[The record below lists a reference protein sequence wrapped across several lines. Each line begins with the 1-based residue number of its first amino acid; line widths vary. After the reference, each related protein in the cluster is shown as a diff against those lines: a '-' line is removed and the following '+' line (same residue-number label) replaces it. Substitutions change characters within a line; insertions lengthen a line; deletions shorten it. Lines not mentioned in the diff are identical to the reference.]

1 MRALAAVSQSRG
13 AMPNGTRRHLPRL
26 ARAALALCWLLA
38 LASGQP
44 ALAQPAECPP
54 GQVKLNIP
62 DQELNVVIDAMSG
75 YTGKNFIYDDRVRGR
90 VTIVSPACVTLEEA
104 YAVFESVLQVK
115 GFTTVAAPGG
125 SIKIIPLREAKETN
139 VETVRGAP
147 PGSDRFI
154 TRLIPLK
161 YIDAEAIANTLK
173 PLVSKDASMV
183 AYPPTNTIILTDSG
197 TNIARILDILRDIDV
212 DAYKEELTVVHLR
225 HADVQT
231 LADQL
236 SEIFGAEVSAL
247 GGGLPGLPANARQ
260 RRAITPATPGV
271 AVPGGDAT
279 PAARARIIPDARTNS
294 LLILSSR
301 QRTAEIKEAIARLDV
316 KAEGGGRIH
325 VYRLKHA
332 DAEELATT
340 LSQLL
345 SGQSG
350 APAAAGNVSVSG
362 GAPVAA
368 NLRAAVTELSDG
380 GLVVTPDAPTNSLV
394 IQASIE
400 GFNAISEVIAKLD
413 TPRPQVLVEALIL
426 EVDVSDGTALG
437 FTGLVRVFNGDNSFT
452 IGSLSDGSAQDSG
465 VIGGSDDPPSGPG
478 VTPELLQGLLAAAAG
493 SSFVAGG
500 NFQSGNT
507 LIQALIRASAT
518 ATGTNVLSAPHI
530 LTLDNEQA
538 EIKVG
543 ANIPIVTSRVESAQG
558 QTVGLSSSVNVERLD
573 VGITLRVTPQ
583 ISEGESLRLKLF
595 QEITGVTTQIE
606 GTGDVSEVG
615 PTLTSRKVENSV
627 IVSDH
632 ETVVIGGLI
641 DENSGERVSK
651 VPWLGNIPVLGWLF
665 KSTDDTIRKTNLLI
679 FLTPH
684 IIRTRSDHTAET
696 IRKREDFWQSS
707 EEALQL
713 TRRERAEADQIAD
726 EATENGVSVPDYD
739 GTNPVRS
746 TLRDHRDRYPVE
758 QMSELESASAAER
771 EAAATADEGRPRVGP
786 RYEVLAATFGDEG
799 AAMTTL
805 QQLIDSGHD
814 GTLTSTDH
822 AGTVLFEIHMGPF
835 DSASEAEDKAAAISE
850 AFGLSP
856 KVMLL
861 PEETQP

>member
-1 MRALAAVSQSRG
+1 
-13 AMPNGTRRHLPRL
+13 MPNGTHRQLRRV
-26 ARAALALCWLLA
+26 ARAVLALCWLLA
-38 LASGQP
+38 LGGGGP
-44 ALAQPAECPP
+44 AAAQPAECPP
-54 GQVKLNIP
+54 GHVKLNIP
-62 DQELNVVIDAMSG
+62 DQELNIVIDAMSQ
-75 YTGKNFIYDDRVRGR
+75 YTGRNFIYDDRVRGR
-90 VTIVSPACVTLEEA
+90 VTIVSPACVTLDEA

-139 VETVRGAP
+139 VETVRGKP

-154 TRLIPLK
+154 TRLIPLR

-183 AYPPTNTIILTDSG
+183 SYAPTNTIILTDSG

-212 DAYKEELTVVHLR
+212 DAFKEELSVVHLK

-236 SEIFGAEVSAL
+236 SEIFGAEVSAI
-247 GGGLPGLPANARQ
+247 GGAGGMPGTARQ
-260 RRAITPATPGV
+260 RRALQPAAPGMP
-271 AVPGGDAT
+271 AMPGGDAT

-325 VYRLKHA
+325 VYRLKNA

-340 LSQLL
+340 LTTLL
-345 SGQSG
+345 GG
-350 APAAAGNVSVSG
+350 ALPASSSNVSLSG
-362 GAPVAA
+362 GAATA
-368 NLRAAVTELSDG
+368 QNLRAAVTELSEG
-380 GLVVTPDAPTNSLV
+380 GVVVTPDAPTNSLV
-394 IQASIE
+394 IQASVE

-437 FTGLVRVFNGDNSFT
+437 FTGLARVFNGDNNFT
-452 IGSLSDGSAQDSG
+452 IGSLSDGNAQDSG
-465 VIGGSDDPPSGPG
+465 VTGGAAPTGPI
-478 VTPELLQGLLAAAAG
+478 VTPQLLQNLLAAAAG
-493 SSFVAGG
+493 SSFIAGG
-500 NFQSGNT
+500 SFAMGDT

-543 ANIPIVTSRVESAQG
+543 ANIPIITSRIESAQG
-558 QTVGLSSSVNVERLD
+558 QTNNLASSVNVERLD

-583 ISEGESLRLKLF
+583 ISEGDSLRLKLF
-595 QEITGVTTQIE
+595 QEITNVTTQIE
-606 GTGDVSEVG
+606 GTGSVADVG

-641 DENSGERVSK
+641 DEINGEKESK
-651 VPWLGNIPVLGWLF
+651 VPWLGDIPVLGWLF
-665 KSTDDTIRKTNLLI
+665 KSTDDAVRKTNLLI

-684 IIRTRSDHTAET
+684 IIRARADHSAET
-696 IRKREDFWQSS
+696 IRKREEFWQAS
-707 EEALQL
+707 EDALQL
-713 TRRERAEADQIAD
+713 SRSERAEADRLAD
-726 EATENGVSVPDYD
+726 EAEENGVPVPDYG
-739 GTNPVRS
+739 GTNAVR
-746 TLRDHRDRYPVE
+746 TALREHRERYPVE
-758 QMSELESASAAER
+758 EMSELEKASRAER
-771 EAAATADEGRPRVGP
+771 EAAAAADEGRPPAGP

-799 AAMTTL
+799 AAMATL
-805 QQLIDSGHD
+805 QQLIDAGHD
-814 GTLTSTDH
+814 GALTSEEH
-822 AGTVLFEIHMGPF
+822 AGTVLFEIHLGPF
-835 DSASEAEDKAAAISE
+835 DTERTAEDTAATIAD
-850 AFGLSP
+850 AFGLTP
-856 KVMLL
+856 KVLVV
-861 PEETQP
+861 PEAKP

>member
-1 MRALAAVSQSRG
+1 MQNATHHHG
-13 AMPNGTRRHLPRL
+13 PRR
-26 ARAALALCWLLA
+26 ARAARALGWLLA
-38 LASGQP
+38 LANAP
-44 ALAQPAECPP
+44 AALAQPAECPP

-75 YTGKNFIYDDRVRGR
+75 YTGRNFIYDDRVRGR

-139 VETVRGAP
+139 VETVRGKP

-212 DAYKEELTVVHLR
+212 DAYKEELTVVQLK

-231 LADQL
+231 LANQL
-236 SEIFGAEVSAL
+236 SEIFGAEVAAV
-247 GGGLPGLPANARQ
+247 GGGAPGVAAVARQ
-260 RRAITPATPGV
+260 RRALQPGA
-271 AVPGGDAT
+271 AVPAAAGGDAT

-350 APAAAGNVSVSG
+350 APAQPGNVAITG

-368 NLRAAVTELSDG
+368 NLRAAVTELAEG
-380 GLVVTPDAPTNSLV
+380 GVVVTPDAPTNSLV
-394 IQASIE
+394 IQSSVE
-400 GFNAISEVIAKLD
+400 GFNALSEVIAKLD
-413 TPRPQVLVEALIL
+413 TPRPQVLVEALIM
-426 EVDVSDGTALG
+426 EVDVSDAEDLG
-437 FTGLVRVFNGDNSFT
+437 FSGLVRVFNGDNNFA
-452 IGSLSDGSAQDSG
+452 IGSLTDADLSAANVVNPQISG
-465 VIGGSDDPPSGPG
+465 
-478 VTPELLQGLLAAAAG
+478 TLLQTLLAAAAAG
-493 SSFVAGG
+493 GAPAFVAGG
-500 NFQSGNT
+500 NFQSGDT
-507 LIQALIRASAT
+507 LIQALMRASANT
-518 ATGTNVLSAPHI
+518 TGTNVLSAPHI

-543 ANIPIVTSRVESAQG
+543 SNIPIITSRVESAEG
-558 QTVGLSSSVNVERLD
+558 QTTGLASSVNVERLD

-583 ISEGESLRLKLF
+583 ISEGDSLRLKIF
-595 QEITGVTTQIE
+595 QEITGVTDQIR
-606 GTGDVSEVG
+606 GTGNPNEVG
-615 PTLTSRKVENSV
+615 PSLTSRKVENSV
-627 IVSDH
+627 IVSDS

-641 DENSGERVSK
+641 DESRAEVVSK

-665 KSTDDTIRKTNLLI
+665 KSTSDDIIKTNLLI

-684 IIRTRSDHTAET
+684 IIRTHADHASES
-696 IRKREDFWQSS
+696 IRKREEFWQSS
-707 EEALQL
+707 EDALQL
-713 TRRERAEADQIAD
+713 SRQEREEADRLAEAAE
-726 EATENGVSVPDYD
+726 EAGLPVPDYG
-739 GTNPVRS
+739 GTNPVR
-746 TLRDHRDRYPVE
+746 TALREHRDRYPVE
-758 QMSELESASAAER
+758 RLGALEAEARAERAEAAETD
-771 EAAATADEGRPRVGP
+771 AGRPQAGP

-799 AAMTTL
+799 AAMATL
-805 QQLIDSGHD
+805 QQLIEAGHD
-814 GTLTSTDH
+814 GTLSSAEQ
-822 AGTVLFEIHMGPF
+822 AGSVLFEIRLGPF
-835 DSASEAEDKAAAISE
+835 DSESEAEQAAAAVAESV
-850 AFGLSP
+850 GLSP
-856 KVMLL
+856 RVVVL
-861 PEETQP
+861 PEAQP

>member
-1 MRALAAVSQSRG
+1 MQD
-13 AMPNGTRRHLPRL
+13 GTRRHGPLR
-26 ARAALALCWLLA
+26 ARALGWLLA
-38 LASGQP
+38 LAAAP
-44 ALAQPAECPP
+44 AALAQPAECPP

-75 YTGKNFIYDDRVRGR
+75 YTGRNFIYDDRVRGR
-90 VTIVSPACVTLEEA
+90 VTIVSPACVTLDEA

-139 VETVRGAP
+139 VETVRGKP

-212 DAYKEELTVVHLR
+212 DAYKEELSVVHLR

-231 LADQL
+231 LASQL
-236 SEIFGAEVSAL
+236 SEIFGAEVAGVGGAATGVSAV
-247 GGGLPGLPANARQ
+247 ARQ
-260 RRAITPATPGV
+260 RRALQPAA
-271 AVPGGDAT
+271 AVPAAGGGDAT
-279 PAARARIIPDARTNS
+279 PAARARIIPDVRTNS

-301 QRTAEIKEAIARLDV
+301 QRTAEIREAIARLDV

-345 SGQSG
+345 GGQSG
-350 APAAAGNVSVSG
+350 APAQPGSVSITG

-368 NLRAAVTELSDG
+368 NLRAAVTELSEG
-380 GLVVTPDAPTNSLV
+380 GVVVTPDAPTNSLV
-394 IQASIE
+394 IQASVE
-400 GFNAISEVIAKLD
+400 GFNALSEVIAKLD

-426 EVDVSDGTALG
+426 EVDVSDGEDLG
-437 FTGLVRVFNGDNSFT
+437 FSGLVRVFNGDDNFA
-452 IGSLSDGSAQDSG
+452 IGSLTDTDLSDVEAVNPNISG
-465 VIGGSDDPPSGPG
+465 
-478 VTPELLQGLLAAAAG
+478 TLLQNLLAAAAAG
-493 SSFVAGG
+493 GAPAFVAGG
-500 NFQSGNT
+500 NFQSGDT
-507 LIQALIRASAT
+507 LIQALMRASANT
-518 ATGTNVLSAPHI
+518 TGTNVLSAPHI

-543 ANIPIVTSRVESAQG
+543 SNIPIITSRVESAEG
-558 QTVGLSSSVNVERLD
+558 QVSGLASSVNVERLD

-583 ISEGESLRLKLF
+583 ISEGNSLRLKIF
-595 QEITGVTTQIE
+595 QEITGVTDQIR
-606 GTGDVSEVG
+606 GTGNPNEVG
-615 PTLTSRKVENSV
+615 PSLTSRKVENSV
-627 IVSDH
+627 IVSDS

-641 DENSGERVSK
+641 DESRAEVVSK

-665 KSTDDTIRKTNLLI
+665 KSTSDDVIKTNLLI

-684 IIRTRSDHTAET
+684 IIRSRADHAGES
-696 IRKREDFWQSS
+696 IRKREEFWQSS
-707 EEALQL
+707 EGALQL
-713 TRRERAEADQIAD
+713 SRQERAEADRLAE
-726 EATENGVSVPDYD
+726 EAEKAGLPVPDYG
-739 GTNPVRS
+739 GTNPVR
-746 TLRDHRDRYPVE
+746 TALRDHRERYPVE
-758 QMSELESASAAER
+758 RVGELEAEAQAER
-771 EAAATADEGRPRVGP
+771 LEAAQADAAATRTGP
-786 RYEVLAATFGDEG
+786 RYEVLAATLGDEG
-799 AAMTTL
+799 AAMATL
-805 QQLIDSGHD
+805 QQLIEAGHD
-814 GTLTSTDH
+814 GTLTSAQH
-822 AGTVLFEIHMGPF
+822 GGSVLFEIHLGPY
-835 DSASEAEDKAAAISE
+835 DSAREAEQAAAE
-850 AFGLSP
+850 VAQAAGLSP
-856 KVMLL
+856 RVVLL
-861 PEETQP
+861 PEAQP

>member
-1 MRALAAVSQSRG
+1 MPNGPHPASPRRALAA
-13 AMPNGTRRHLPRL
+13 
-26 ARAALALCWLLA
+26 LALGALLVHGGA
-38 LASGQP
+38 CP
-44 ALAQPAECPP
+44 AAAQPAECPP
-54 GQVKLNIP
+54 GEVKLNIP
-62 DQELNVVIDAMSG
+62 DQELNVVIDTMSQ

-139 VETVRGAP
+139 VETVRGRP

-154 TRLIPLK
+154 TRLIPLR
-161 YIDAEAIANTLK
+161 YIDAEAISNTLK

-183 AYPPTNTIILTDSG
+183 AYAPTNTIILTDSG

-212 DAYKEELTVVHLR
+212 DAYKEELTVVHLK
-225 HADVQT
+225 HADATT
-231 LADQL
+231 LASQL
-236 SEIFGAEVSAL
+236 SEIFGAEVSAT
-247 GGGLPGLPANARQ
+247 GGGAQGGAAAARQ
-260 RRAITPATPGV
+260 RRALQPVAPGV
-271 AVPGGDAT
+271 APVAGEAT
-279 PAARARIIPDARTNS
+279 PAARARIITDLRTNS

-350 APAAAGNVSVSG
+350 APAPAGNVAISG

-368 NLRAAVTELSDG
+368 NLRAAVTELSEG

-394 IQASIE
+394 IQASVE

-413 TPRPQVLVEALIL
+413 TPRPQVLVEALIM

-437 FTGLVRVFNGDNSFT
+437 FTGLARVFNGDENFT
-452 IGSLSDGSAQDSG
+452 IGSLSDGPNQDAG
-465 VIGGSDDPPSGPG
+465 VVGGTAPTGPI
-478 VTPELLQGLLAAAAG
+478 VTPQLLQNLLSAAAA

-500 NFQSGNT
+500 NFALGDT

-543 ANIPIVTSRVESAQG
+543 ANIPIITSRVESAQG
-558 QTVGLSSSVNVERLD
+558 QTTNLSSSVNVERLD

-583 ISEGESLRLKLF
+583 ISEGDSLRLKLF

-632 ETVVIGGLI
+632 ETVVVGGLI
-641 DENSGERVSK
+641 DETSGERESK
-651 VPWLGNIPVLGWLF
+651 VPWLGDVPVLGWLF
-665 KSTDDTIRKTNLLI
+665 KSTDDSVRKTNLLI

-684 IIRTRSDHTAET
+684 IIRARTDHNAET
-696 IRKREDFWQSS
+696 IRKREEFWQSS
-707 EEALQL
+707 EDALQL
-713 TRRERAEADQIAD
+713 SRRERREADRLA
-726 EATENGVSVPDYD
+726 ELAEENGTPVADYS

-746 TLRDHRDRYPVE
+746 ALRAHRERYPVE
-758 QMSELESASAAER
+758 EMSELEAASRAER
-771 EAAATADEGRPRVGP
+771 EAAAAARGDEVTPGP
-786 RYEVLAATFGDEG
+786 RYGVLAATFGDEG
-799 AAMTTL
+799 AAIAML
-805 QQLIDSGHD
+805 QQLIDAGHD
-814 GTLTSTDH
+814 GTLTSEERS
-822 AGTVLFEIHMGPF
+822 GTLLYEIRLGPY
-835 DSASEAEDKAAAISE
+835 DSAGAAEQKAAEIAE
-850 AFGLSP
+850 KFGLAP
-856 KVMLL
+856 KVTLEREAA
-861 PEETQP
+861 P

>member
-1 MRALAAVSQSRG
+1 MQNSSRHVLARC
-13 AMPNGTRRHLPRL
+13 
-26 ARAALALCWLLA
+26 ARAALAACALLA
-38 LASGQP
+38 QAG
-44 ALAQPAECPP
+44 ATLAQPAECPP

-62 DQELNVVIDAMSG
+62 DQELNVVIDTMSQ
-75 YTGKNFIYDDRVRGR
+75 YTGRNFIYDDRVRGR

-139 VETVRGAP
+139 VETVRGRP

-154 TRLIPLK
+154 TRLIPLR
-161 YIDAEAIANTLK
+161 YIDAEAISNTLK

-183 AYPPTNTIILTDSG
+183 AYAPTNTIILTDSG

-212 DAYKEELTVVHLR
+212 DAYKEELSVVHLK
-225 HADVQT
+225 HADATT
-231 LADQL
+231 LAEQL
-236 SEIFGAEVSAL
+236 SEIFGAEVSGAAP
-247 GGGLPGLPANARQ
+247 GAPGLGAASRQ
-260 RRAITPATPGV
+260 RRALQPTPQGV
-271 AVPGGDAT
+271 PAVTGGDAT
-279 PAARARIIPDARTNS
+279 PSARARIITDPRTNS

-301 QRTAEIKEAIARLDV
+301 QRTAEIREAIARLDV

-345 SGQSG
+345 GGQSG
-350 APAAAGNVSVSG
+350 APAASSNVAISG
-362 GAPVAA
+362 GVPGAA
-368 NLRAAVTELSDG
+368 NLRAAVTELAEG

-394 IQASIE
+394 IQASVE

-413 TPRPQVLVEALIL
+413 TPRPQVLVEALIM
-426 EVDVSDGTALG
+426 EVNVSDGTALG

-452 IGSLSDGSAQDSG
+452 IGSLSDGNAQDAG
-465 VIGGSDDPPSGPG
+465 VIGGSAPTGPS
-478 VTPELLQGLLAAAAG
+478 VTPQLLQNLLAAAAG

-500 NFQSGNT
+500 NFELGDT

-543 ANIPIVTSRVESAQG
+543 ANIPIITSRVESAQG
-558 QTVGLSSSVNVERLD
+558 QNTNLSSSVNVERLD

-583 ISEGESLRLKLF
+583 ISEGDSLRLKLF

-641 DENSGERVSK
+641 DENSGERVSR
-651 VPWLGNIPVLGWLF
+651 VPWLGEIPVLGWLF
-665 KSTDDTIRKTNLLI
+665 KSTDDSIRKTNLLI

-684 IIRTRSDHTAET
+684 IIRSRTDHASES
-696 IRKREDFWQSS
+696 IRKREEFWQSS

-713 TRRERAEADQIAD
+713 SRREREEADQLA
-726 EATENGVSVPDYD
+726 EAAVEKGVPVPDYS
-739 GTNPVRS
+739 GHNPVR
-746 TLRDHRDRYPVE
+746 TALREHRERYPVE
-758 QMSELESASAAER
+758 RMSELEASSQAER
-771 EAAATADEGRPRVGP
+771 EATALGEAEPSPAAP
-786 RYEVLAATFGDEG
+786 RYGVHAATFGDEG
-799 AAMTTL
+799 AAMATL
-805 QQLIDSGHD
+805 QQLIDAGHD
-814 GTLTSTDH
+814 GTLRTEQRS
-822 AGTVLFEIHMGPF
+822 GTVLYEIHLGPF
-835 DSASEAEDKAAAISE
+835 DSAEAAEAEAAAIAQS
-850 AFGLSP
+850 FGLAP
-856 KVMLL
+856 QVTLL
-861 PEETQP
+861 REEQP

>member
-1 MRALAAVSQSRG
+1 MQ
-13 AMPNGTRRHLPRL
+13 NGTHRRL
-26 ARAALALCWLLA
+26 ARLAELA
-38 LASGQP
+38 LACGLLAAAAGQP
-44 ALAQPAECPP
+44 AFAQAAECPP

-62 DQELNVVIDAMSG
+62 DQELNVVIDAMSQ
-75 YTGKNFIYDDRVRGR
+75 YTGRNFIYDDRVRGR

-115 GFTTVAAPGG
+115 GFTTVRAPGG

-139 VETVRGAP
+139 VETVRGTP

-154 TRLIPLK
+154 TRLIPLR
-161 YIDAEAIANTLK
+161 YIDAEAISNTLK

-183 AYPPTNTIILTDSG
+183 AYAPTNTIILTDSG
-197 TNIARILDILRDIDV
+197 TNISRILDILRDIDV
-212 DAYKEELTVVHLR
+212 DAYKEELTVVHLE
-225 HADVQT
+225 HADATT

-236 SEIFGAEVSAL
+236 SEIFGAEVS
-247 GGGLPGLPANARQ
+247 GGSSGASGVQAAARQ
-260 RRAITPATPGV
+260 RRALQPTPAGMPAASGEST
-271 AVPGGDAT
+271 A
-279 PAARARIIPDARTNS
+279 AARARIITDPRTNS

-350 APAAAGNVSVSG
+350 PSPSASNVSISG
-362 GAPVAA
+362 GAPVG
-368 NLRAAVTELSDG
+368 NLRAAVTELSEG
-380 GLVVTPDAPTNSLV
+380 GVVVTPDAPTNSLV
-394 IQASIE
+394 IQASVE

-437 FTGLVRVFNGDNSFT
+437 FTGLVRVFNGDNNFA
-452 IGSLSDGSAQDSG
+452 IGSLSDGNAQDSG
-465 VIGGSDDPPSGPG
+465 VVGGTTPTGPQ
-478 VTPELLQGLLAAAAG
+478 VTPQLLQNLLAAAAG

-500 NFQSGNT
+500 SFASGDT

-543 ANIPIVTSRVESAQG
+543 SNIPIITSRVESAS
-558 QTVGLSSSVNVERLD
+558 TTPVGGSATPATSVNVERLD

-583 ISEGESLRLKLF
+583 ISEGDSLRLKLF
-595 QEITGVTTQIE
+595 QEITGVTTQVE
-606 GTGDVSEVG
+606 GAGDVSEVG
-615 PTLTSRKVENSV
+615 PTLTNRKVENSV

-641 DENSGERVSK
+641 DSNSGEVVSK
-651 VPWLGNIPVLGWLF
+651 VPWLGDIPVLGWLF
-665 KSTDDTIRKTNLLI
+665 KTTNDSVRKTNLLI

-684 IIRTRSDHTAET
+684 IIRSRADHSAET
-696 IRKREDFWQSS
+696 IRKREEFWAGS
-707 EEALQL
+707 EDALQL
-713 TRRERAEADQIAD
+713 SREERAEAQQLAD
-726 EATENGVSVPDYD
+726 LAEENGVPVPDY
-739 GTNPVRS
+739 GGHNPVR
-746 TLRDHRDRYPVE
+746 TALREHRERYPVE
-758 QMSELESASAAER
+758 EMNELEAESAAER
-771 EAAATADEGRPRVGP
+771 EAESAAAADAATDAT

-799 AAMTTL
+799 AAMATL
-805 QQLIDSGHD
+805 QQLIDAGHD
-814 GTLTSTDH
+814 GTLASEERS
-822 AGTVLFEIHMGPF
+822 GTVLYEVHLGPF
-835 DSASEAEDKAAAISE
+835 DTAGAAEDEAAAVAQ
-850 AFGLSP
+850 AFGLAP
-856 KVMLL
+856 RVLLL
-861 PEETQP
+861 PGSQP

>member
-1 MRALAAVSQSRG
+1 
-13 AMPNGTRRHLPRL
+13 MPIGTHRRLPRV
-26 ARAALALCWLLA
+26 ARAALALSGLLA
-38 LASGQP
+38 LWGADP
-44 ALAQPAECPP
+44 AAAQPAECPP
-54 GQVKLNIP
+54 GHVKLNIP
-62 DQELNVVIDAMSG
+62 DQELNIVIDAMSQ

-90 VTIVSPACVTLEEA
+90 VTIVSPACVTLDEA

-115 GFTTVAAPGG
+115 GFTTVAAPGR

-139 VETVRGAP
+139 VETVRGKP

-154 TRLIPLK
+154 TRLIPLR

-183 AYPPTNTIILTDSG
+183 SYAPTNTIILTDSG

-212 DAYKEELTVVHLR
+212 DAFKEELSVVQLK

-236 SEIFGAEVSAL
+236 SEIFGAEVSAV
-247 GGGLPGLPANARQ
+247 GGAGGMPATARQ
-260 RRAITPATPGV
+260 RRALQPTAPGMPA
-271 AVPGGDAT
+271 ASGGDAT

-340 LSQLL
+340 LTTLL
-345 SGQSG
+345 GG
-350 APAAAGNVSVSG
+350 APPSSGNVSIG
-362 GAPVAA
+362 GAAA
-368 NLRAAVTELSDG
+368 SAQNLRAAVTEISEG
-380 GLVVTPDAPTNSLV
+380 GVLVTPDAPTNSLV
-394 IQASIE
+394 IQASVE

-413 TPRPQVLVEALIL
+413 TPRPQVLVEALIM

-437 FTGLVRVFNGDNSFT
+437 FTGLARVFNGDSSYA
-452 IGSLSDGSAQDSG
+452 IGSLSDGNAQDSG
-465 VIGGSDDPPSGPG
+465 VTGGTAPVQPI
-478 VTPELLQGLLAAAAG
+478 VTPQLLQNLLAAAAG
-493 SSFVAGG
+493 SSFIAGG
-500 NFQSGNT
+500 SFAVGDT

-543 ANIPIVTSRVESAQG
+543 ANIPIITSRVESAQG
-558 QTVGLSSSVNVERLD
+558 QTNNLASSVNVERLD

-583 ISEGESLRLKLF
+583 ISEGDSLRLKLF
-595 QEITGVTTQIE
+595 QEITNVTTQIE
-606 GTGDVSEVG
+606 GTGSVSDVG

-641 DENSGERVSK
+641 DEINGEKESK
-651 VPWLGNIPVLGWLF
+651 APWLGDIPVLGWMF
-665 KSTDDTIRKTNLLI
+665 KSTDDGVRKTNLLI

-684 IIRTRSDHTAET
+684 IIRARSDHSAET
-696 IRKREDFWQSS
+696 IRKREEFWQAS
-707 EEALQL
+707 EGALQL
-713 TRRERAEADQIAD
+713 SRREREEANRLAE
-726 EATENGVSVPDYD
+726 EAEERGVPVPDYG
-739 GTNPVRS
+739 GTNAVR
-746 TLRDHRDRYPVE
+746 TALRDHRERYPVG
-758 QMSELESASAAER
+758 QMKELEKASRAER
-771 EAAATADEGRPRVGP
+771 EASVAADEALARAGP
-786 RYEVLAATFGDEG
+786 RYEVLAATLGDEG

-805 QQLIDSGHD
+805 QQLIDAGHD
-814 GTLTSTDH
+814 GALTSEER
-822 AGTVLFEIHMGPF
+822 AGTVLFEIFLGPF
-835 DSASEAEDKAAAISE
+835 ETEQAAEDTAAAVAD

-856 KVMLL
+856 RVLVVREAK
-861 PEETQP
+861 P